1 MKTDDKI
8 FSAPEQAEPT
18 ADSNSAAIPIWLTGL
33 LAVLVY
39 WSCNFTDNRGGN
51 FSPLVYAPYTST
63 NQLAEFLP
71 KSGGDELFKQGRL
84 VFNKNCAPCHQE
96 SGSGNPSTFV
106 PPLAG
111 SEIVDTS
118 GPNRLIR
125 LVLDGLSGPLKV
137 KGADFGTAAMPPWKP
152 AMNDTEIAAVLTY
165 IRGSWGNKAAAV
177 TPEQATA
184 IRAKEKSRN
193 DPWTWPELEKIS
205 EKD

>member
-1 MKTDDKI
+1 MKTDEKN
-8 FSAPEQAEPT
+8 FLNPEQAEPT
-18 ADSNSAAIPIWLTGL
+18 AGSNSAAIPIWLTGL

-39 WSCNFTDNRGGN
+39 WSCNFTDTRGGS

-63 NQLAEFLP
+63 NELAELIP
-71 KSGGDELFKQGRL
+71 KGGGPDPKFGRL

-111 SEIVDTS
+111 SDIVS
-118 GPNRLIR
+118 AGGPNRLIR
-125 LVLDGLSGPLKV
+125 IVLDGLAGPLKV
-137 KGADFGTAAMPPWKP
+137 NGADFGTAAMPPWKP
-152 AMNDTEIAAVLTY
+152 AMNDTEIAAVLSY
-165 IRGSWGNKAAAV
+165 IRGSWGNKASAV

>member
-1 MKTDDKI
+1 M
-8 FSAPEQAEPT
+8 
-18 ADSNSAAIPIWLTGL
+18 
-33 LAVLVY
+33 LVY
-39 WSCNFTDNRGGN
+39 WSCNFTDNRGGS

-63 NQLAEFLP
+63 NELAELIP
-71 KSGGDELFKQGRL
+71 KGEGPDPKFGRL

-111 SEIVDTS
+111 SDIVDVA

-125 LVLDGLSGPLKV
+125 IVLDGLSGPLKV

-165 IRGSWGNKAAAV
+165 IRGSWGNKASAV
-177 TPEQATA
+177 TPEQAAA